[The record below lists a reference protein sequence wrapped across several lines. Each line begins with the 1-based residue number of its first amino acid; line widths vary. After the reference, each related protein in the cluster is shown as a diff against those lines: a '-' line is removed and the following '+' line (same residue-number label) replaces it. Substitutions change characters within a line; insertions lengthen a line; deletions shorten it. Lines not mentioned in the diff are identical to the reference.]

1 MDFFLIDL
9 KSSEAIFIFLPPVVF
24 KSAFCLDVHTFLRTL
39 PQIMI
44 ISVPIAL
51 VTGCLTGF
59 IMKYL
64 IDPSWLLVTG
74 LHIGILCLPTFV
86 THVIHR
92 LRQLTTRT
100 IHTINLL
107 EGEALLNIGCV
118 LIAHTI
124 ILGYR
129 SNLIVHWYQ
138 YMAVTARIISFGIVI
153 GYVHGFIL
161 RFLIRKTSTKPQTI
175 VILMT
180 GFPFL
185 AFLNASLAGS
195 SGTLSVVTFGIL
207 MAIERSTL
215 SKQTEDLLNY
225 MWRSLAAIADVV
237 VCLHVITTIITTEV
251 LPTIHLK
258 DYLLVFVAYIIYY
271 IVRFISFM
279 LFSPVLSRIGAG
291 ITFKN
296 MVLVVWGGTKNPIG
310 FMLVDRADYLF
321 DVEYRKFIFYLAG
334 IYFFS
339 HLINGGLIAT
349 VLNVLG
355 FTDISLA
362 RQVNMNNCMKH
373 IFKKR
378 AQTVAILKMDRF
390 LSDADWST
398 DNATTLKHP
407 YTIGIHSTDEEDE
420 ALMGYR
426 YAYCSDCNL
435 EVLEEPTPKQMK
447 EMIREAKMRIFE
459 GKEDV
464 IL

>member
-1 MDFFLIDL
+1 
-9 KSSEAIFIFLPPVVF
+9 
-24 KSAFCLDVHTFLRTL
+24 
-39 PQIMI
+39 
-44 ISVPIAL
+44 
-51 VTGCLTGF
+51 
-59 IMKYL
+59 MKYL

-129 SNLIVHWYQ
+129 SDLIVHWYQ
-138 YMAVTARIISFGIVI
+138 YMAVTARIISFGKCYSREVHFAHESCSGIVI

-180 GFPFL
+180 AFPFL

-225 MWRSLAAIADVV
+225 MWRSLAAIVDVV

-321 DVEYRKFIFYLAG
+321 DVQYRKFIFYLAG

-378 AQTVAILKMDRF
+378 AQTVAILKMDR
-390 LSDADWST
+390 
-398 DNATTLKHP
+398 
-407 YTIGIHSTDEEDE
+407 
-420 ALMGYR
+420 
-426 YAYCSDCNL
+426 
-435 EVLEEPTPKQMK
+435 
-447 EMIREAKMRIFE
+447 
-459 GKEDV
+459 
-464 IL
+464 